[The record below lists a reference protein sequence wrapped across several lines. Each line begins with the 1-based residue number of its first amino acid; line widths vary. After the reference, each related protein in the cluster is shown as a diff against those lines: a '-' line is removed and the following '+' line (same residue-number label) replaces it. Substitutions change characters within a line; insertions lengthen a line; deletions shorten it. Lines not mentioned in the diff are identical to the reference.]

1 MPNKVRLSQY
11 LLIFFL
17 FLPLNQV
24 LAESDNVNLLAQF
37 HKLGITHCDEFIEK
51 NIQAKGEWKFFLSK
65 HAGGI
70 DGPSTEV
77 SMVQIYG
84 NKKNSFKNDYTFI
97 QTLKQCFLHK
107 RGLITAQE
115 SCSSAVNPDIWNVQ
129 FNLPG
134 YSYKRYKDEKGIVL
148 YSNDLAKNGC
158 LIEYEFRTKG
168 DHSVYKPI
176 K

>member
-1 MPNKVRLSQY
+1 MQPLHPIKLSLLLLLLTMPVLSTQAQSS
-11 LLIFFL
+11 
-17 FLPLNQV
+17 NQ
-24 LAESDNVNLLAQF
+24 NLLKQF
-37 HKLGITHCDEFIEK
+37 HKLGITHCDAFIEK
-51 NIQAKGEWKFFLSK
+51 NIQVKGEWKFFLSK

-84 NKKNSFKNDYTFI
+84 TPENSYKNDYTFI
-97 QTLKQCFLHK
+97 QTLKKCFLHK

-115 SCSSAVNPDIWNVQ
+115 PCSSAVNSKTWKVQ

-134 YSYKRYKDEKGIVL
+134 FSFKRFKNEKGIVL
-148 YSNDLAKNGC
+148 YSQELSDNRC

-168 DHSVYKPI
+168 EHSLYKPI